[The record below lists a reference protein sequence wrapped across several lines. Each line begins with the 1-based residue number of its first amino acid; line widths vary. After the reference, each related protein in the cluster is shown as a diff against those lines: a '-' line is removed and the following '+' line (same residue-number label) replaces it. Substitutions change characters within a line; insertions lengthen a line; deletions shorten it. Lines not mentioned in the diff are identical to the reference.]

1 MANILQ
7 CRFCNTM
14 VACIT
19 TVAFTTATLT
29 PPPLMAEGVNLDFN
43 AINFG
48 IKIERIYEKLRNAS
62 TKERL
67 TRSLVTCSISK
78 QK

>member
-7 CRFCNTM
+7 PRFSNTM
-14 VACIT
+14 VVCLT

-29 PPPLMAEGVNLDFN
+29 PPPLMAADFNLDLN

-48 IKIERIYEKLRNAS
+48 IRVEKVYDRD
-62 TKERL
+62 
-67 TRSLVTCSISK
+67 
-78 QK
+78 QKVKNK